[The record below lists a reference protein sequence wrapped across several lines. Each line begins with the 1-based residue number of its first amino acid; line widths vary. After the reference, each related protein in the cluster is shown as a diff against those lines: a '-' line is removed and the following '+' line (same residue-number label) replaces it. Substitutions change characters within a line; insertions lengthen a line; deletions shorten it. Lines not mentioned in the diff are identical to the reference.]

1 MAKAQPAALK
11 LVKGRHPGV
20 DSGGRPLKHPPA
32 FKRIPP
38 SPPSWLGVAA
48 RAEWDR
54 VVPELERLNLLKELD
69 AVALA
74 SYCEM
79 VDLFITATAQVHE
92 SGLVV
97 ENRSLRKDGTE
108 SVWFTANPAVTVQRN
123 AQAAIRSWCSE
134 FGLTPAAEMKLATET
149 SDGGNDEGSSF

>member
-1 MAKAQPAALK
+1 
-11 LVKGRHPGV
+11 
-20 DSGGRPLKHPPA
+20 
-32 FKRIPP
+32 
-38 SPPSWLGVAA
+38 
-48 RAEWDR
+48 
-54 VVPELERLNLLKELD
+54 
-69 AVALA
+69 VALA